1 MTVVKDGEIMIFYDI
16 EVFKCD
22 WLVVLY
28 DGENVTRIHNNVECL
43 TDYYNKH
50 KNDVW
55 VGYNNKGYDQYI
67 LQCILCGLNPKRL
80 NDWIIKEHKAPWRFS
95 DLLKQYPVNTF
106 DCMVFGKSLKQLE
119 SYLGVNIHETA
130 VDFDIDRPL
139 TEDELEL
146 EFQYCE
152 FDVENTVRIF
162 LLNKD
167 EFNASMGLVKY
178 ANLPIS
184 NLSKTKAQLTA
195 HIMQAKP
202 LDNKLYDEEFDF
214 EYVQAVKDYD
224 YKNKDVIEFF
234 DSIRNTKDNT
244 ASYDTNLYGIPTT
257 FALGG
262 IHGAIPNYIYKPND
276 NEILYHV
283 DIASYY
289 PHLMKNWGLISRA
302 IPSVKHLSDIMEERL
317 RLKHEKNPL
326 QKVLKI
332 CINSLYG
339 VSGGGKR
346 LDNGEYKVLSKVYD
360 PRRMREVCINGQLLI
375 LQLVED
381 LSAYGSLFNCVQL
394 NTDGVIYKVQ
404 KVDVDLFKSIISEWE
419 KRAKMTMEYDNIS
432 FIAQRDVNNY
442 IAVFDGCVWERKGS
456 VFKKSSAL
464 DYDLP
469 IVQDAVCEYFING
482 VHPKDYIE
490 QEEMLMPFMKTYKVS
505 SSYLYAT
512 HNGVKQQGKVFR
524 VFASKRRGDTPLF
537 KAKDKG
543 EKGIV
548 EEKFA
553 NCPNCYIDNS
563 DIREKTVPRYL
574 DKNWY
579 INYAIKQI
587 NSVYGYEKLSGV

>member
-1 MTVVKDGEIMIFYDI
+1 MIFYDF
-16 EVFKCD
+16 EVFAYD
-22 WLVVLY
+22 WLVVIY
-28 DGENVTRIHNNVECL
+28 DGENVTRIHNNQEQL
-43 TDYYNKH
+43 LEFYNKY
-50 KNDVW
+50 KRDVW

-67 LQCILCGLNPKRL
+67 LQSILCGLNPKRL
-80 NDWIIKEHKAPWRFS
+80 NDWIIKDHKAPWRFS
-95 DLLKQYPVNTF
+95 ELLKQYPINTF
-106 DCMVFGKSLKQLE
+106 DTMIMGKSLKQLE
-119 SYLGVNIHETA
+119 SYLGVNIHETD

-139 TEDELEL
+139 SEEELEL
-146 EFQYCE
+146 EFKYCE
-152 FDVENTVRIF
+152 SDVENTVRIF
-162 LLNKD
+162 LLNKE

-202 LDNKLYDEEFDF
+202 LSKKEYDEEFEF

-234 DSIRNTKDNT
+234 DSIRESKDST
-244 ASYDTNLYGIPTT
+244 ASYDTNLYGCPTT

-262 IHGAIPNYIYKPND
+262 IHGAIPNYISSLQED
-276 NEILYHV
+276 ECIQHT
-283 DIASYY
+283 DIASFY

-317 RLKHEKNPL
+317 KLKHEKNPM

-339 VSGGGKR
+339 VSGAGKR
-346 LDNGEYKVLSKVYD
+346 LPTGDYKVLSTVYD

-375 LQLVED
+375 LQLVEE
-381 LSAYGSLFNCVQL
+381 LGQYTQFKCIQL
-394 NTDGVIYKVQ
+394 NTDGIVYKM
-404 KVDVDLFKSIISEWE
+404 KKSDLPLYKEIVSKWE
-419 KRAKMTMEYDNIS
+419 ERSRMTMEYDNIS
-432 FIAQRDVNNY
+432 FLAQRDVNNY
-442 IAVFDGCVWERKGS
+442 IAVFDGSEWERKGG
-456 VFKKSSAL
+456 VFKASIPL

-469 IVQDAVCEYFING
+469 IVQNAVCEYFING

-490 QEEMLMPFMKTYKVS
+490 KEEMLMPFMKTYKVS

-512 HNGVKQQGKVFR
+512 HNGVKQDGKVFR
-524 VFASKRRGDTPLF
+524 VFASRRRGDTPLF

-553 NCPNCYIDNS
+553 NCPNCYIDNG
-563 DIREKTVPRYL
+563 DIRDKKVPRQL
-574 DKNWY
+574 NKKWY

-587 NSVYGYEKLSGV
+587 NSVYGYEKLSSVV

>member
-1 MTVVKDGEIMIFYDI
+1 MIFYDF
-16 EVFKCD
+16 EVFAFD

-28 DGENVTRIHNNVECL
+28 DGENVTRIHNDVECL
-43 TDYYNKH
+43 TEFYNKH

-95 DLLKQYPVNTF
+95 ELLKQYPINTF
-106 DCMVFGKSLKQLE
+106 DTMIMGKSLKQLE
-119 SYLGVNIHETA
+119 SYLGVNIHETD

-139 TEDELEL
+139 TDEELEL

-152 FDVENTVRIF
+152 SDVENTVRIF
-162 LLNKD
+162 LLNKE
-167 EFNASMGLVKY
+167 EFNASLGLVKY

-195 HIMQAKP
+195 HIMQAKS
-202 LDNKLYDEEFDF
+202 LSKKEYDEEFEF
-214 EYVQAVKDYD
+214 EYVKAVKDYD
-224 YKNKDVIEFF
+224 YENKDVIKFF
-234 DSIRNTKDNT
+234 DSIRESNDST
-244 ASYDTNLYGIPTT
+244 ASYDTNLYGVPTT

-262 IHGAIPNYIYKPND
+262 IHGAIPNYIYKTNKD
-276 NEILYHV
+276 TIILHI
-283 DIASYY
+283 DASSMY
-289 PHLMKNWGLISRA
+289 PSIMRNWGLLSRS
-302 IPSVKHLSDIMEERL
+302 IPSVDKLSDIMEERFK
-317 RLKHEKNPL
+317 LKREKNPL

-332 CINSLYG
+332 VVNSLYG
-339 VSGGGKR
+339 VSGAGKR
-346 LDNGEYKVLSKVYD
+346 LDNGEYKILSPVYD

-375 LQLVED
+375 LQLIED
-381 LSAYGSLFNCVQL
+381 LSKNNNIEGIQY
-394 NTDGVIYKVQ
+394 NTDGIVYLVPLSE
-404 KVDVDLFKSIISEWE
+404 VDNVKQIVSDWE
-419 KRAKMTMEYDNIS
+419 KRSRLTMEYDMCTYL
-432 FIAQRDVNNY
+432 AQRDVNNY
-442 IAVFDGCVWERKGS
+442 IAVFDGGVWERKGG
-456 VFKKSSAL
+456 VFKASAPL

-469 IVQDAVCEYFING
+469 IVQNAVCEYFING
-482 VHPKDYIE
+482 IHPKDYIE
-490 QEEMLMPFMKTYKVS
+490 KEEMLMPFMKTYKIT

-512 HNGVKQQGKVFR
+512 HNGVKLDGKVFR
-524 VFASKRRGDTPLF
+524 VFASRRRGDTALF

-563 DIREKTVPRYL
+563 DIRDKKVPRQL
-574 DKNWY
+574 NKKFY

-587 NSVYGYEKLSGV
+587 NSVYGYDKLTPVV